1 MGNAT
6 PPRPDNVVREELT
19 MNSPMCVLAACLL
32 AAAAF
37 TKWLA
42 HTKDTDGNTIMEKE
56 AQGFLKG
63 VSWLLW
69 SAGLLILG
77 AWYGANYTN

>member
-1 MGNAT
+1 
-6 PPRPDNVVREELT
+6 
-19 MNSPMCVLAACLL
+19 
-32 AAAAF
+32 
-37 TKWLA
+37 
-42 HTKDTDGNTIMEKE
+42 MEKE